1 MPFDSPSPSNCQLL
15 NISLL
20 INTCLVVGRWN
31 ANQPIWLIV
40 GCCDPFYFIF
50 FEVEVEKSWNL
61 LLKYE
66 LWTSKLYTTL
76 PFFYCIDKFRYFVFM
91 KVLKRMKNLVIHQF
105 SSVNT
110 TFRYIFLI
118 GQCLEILISYKKA
131 SGFNS
136 CNFKCSP
143 I

>member
-1 MPFDSPSPSNCQLL
+1 MIINALWFSSPSNCQLL

-20 INTCLVVGRWN
+20 INTCLVLGRWN

-40 GCCDPFYFIF
+40 GCYDPLYFIF

-66 LWTSKLYTTL
+66 LWTSKLYTTF
-76 PFFYCIDKFRYFVFM
+76 PIFYCIDKFRYFVFM
-91 KVLKRMKNLVIHQF
+91 KVLKRMKYLVIHQF

-110 TFRYIFLI
+110 TFHYIFLI
-118 GQCLEILISYKKA
+118 GQCLENLNLLQETFRI
-131 SGFNS
+131 
-136 CNFKCSP
+136 
-143 I
+143 